1 MTAAPLPAQRN
12 PVAANLDGLRRMLDR
27 DREPDR
33 ATGARR
39 RRRLVLAGA
48 AVTAVLI
55 FALLLTLDGQ
65 SVAWWEGLSRRSRR
79 VFQMITRFGQSDWLL
94 IPSGAFALALLMADW
109 QRTGRRVAASWI
121 EIGNLVAFF
130 FLAIAASGMVTNLL
144 KWTIGRA
151 RPILFK
157 IEGVF
162 SLSPISFHYEQVS
175 FPSGHTTTAAALAM
189 ALVLIFRG
197 RPVVFVL
204 AAVFAVS
211 IAVSRVGVRAHFPS
225 DVVAGFYVGTAVTFL
240 LAHFL
245 GRRGIAF
252 QRQADGTL
260 MPKTAAIRHQFGS
273 ASGRRAAF
281 RGLGAAWFGAR
292 RDT

>member
-12 PVAANLDGLRRMLDR
+12 PVAANLDGLRRMLAR

-48 AVTAVLI
+48 ALTAIVV
-55 FALLLTLDGQ
+55 FLLVMTLDWH

-79 VFQMITRFGQSDWLL
+79 VFQAITRFGQSDWLL

-109 QRTGRRVAASWI
+109 QRTGRRVAAAWI
-121 EIGNLVAFF
+121 ELGNLVAFF
-130 FLAIAASGMVTNLL
+130 FLAIAASGMTTNLL

-157 IEGVF
+157 IEGVL

-189 ALVLIFRG
+189 ALVLIFRA

-225 DVVAGFYVGTAVTFL
+225 DVVAGFFVGTAVTFL
-240 LAHFL
+240 FAHFL

-252 QRQADGTL
+252 QRQADGSL
-260 MPKTAAIRHQFGS
+260 MPKTAAMRRQFGS

-281 RGLGAAWFGAR
+281 RGLRAAWFGAR